1 MLTVEEIQEHM
12 GEICKHFS
20 LQEPDVQ
27 KLLKALDPND
37 DGQIE
42 YNNFIAAAYDK
53 KKLLSDENLYR
64 AFRMLDKTGSGTIT
78 KRDLRITMGNT
89 PQGLD

>member
-1 MLTVEEIQEHM
+1 MFLTWDKDRRGMLTVEEIQEHM

-37 DGQIE
+37 DG
-42 YNNFIAAAYDK
+42 
-53 KKLLSDENLYR
+53 
-64 AFRMLDKTGSGTIT
+64 
-78 KRDLRITMGNT
+78 
-89 PQGLD
+89 

>member
-1 MLTVEEIQEHM
+1 M

-64 AFRMLDKTGSGTIT
+64 AFKMLDKTGSGAIT
-78 KRDLRITMGNT
+78 KIDLQIMMANNPKGELSAQGRD
-89 PQGLD
+89 

>member
-1 MLTVEEIQEHM
+1 M

-64 AFRMLDKTGSGTIT
+64 AFKMLDKTGSGTIT
-78 KRDLRITMGNT
+78 KIDLQIMMANNPKGELSAQGRD
-89 PQGLD
+89 